1 MPPDVARLP
10 GHAMTVPAVPSPLW
24 ERPDFD
30 LDPTPPVDA
39 IQADRWS
46 LALRRNH
53 ARLAEDR
60 ARYEALRE
68 DLDRWLADLTAG
80 TRRRIDWLEESL
92 LAWHRA
98 QPTDSALKL
107 AGATLSARRVP
118 PEIVVDD
125 PDAFEAWAML
135 NRPDLLRVEPVRSE
149 LRRLGVPKLEDGED
163 GHLVDPQSGEVVAGV
178 RAVGKPKSYSVKVRE
193 S

>member
-1 MPPDVARLP
+1 MSDVDDLP
-10 GHAMTVPAVPSPLW
+10 VDPEQFW

-30 LDPTPPVDA
+30 LDPTPPVDQL
-39 IQADRWS
+39 QADKWS
-46 LALRRNH
+46 LALRWNH

-60 ARYEALRE
+60 ARYETLRE
-68 DLDRWLADLTAG
+68 DLDHWFADLTAG
-80 TRRRIDWLEESL
+80 TRRRIEWLEESL

-98 QPTDSALKL
+98 QPEDSTVKL
-107 AGATLSARRVP
+107 AGATLTARRVP
-118 PEIVVDD
+118 AEIVVDD
-125 PDAFEAWAML
+125 PDSFQAWAML

-149 LRRLGVPKLEDGED
+149 LRRLVVPKLEDGED

-178 RAVGKPKSYSVKVRE
+178 VAVGKPKSYSVKVRE